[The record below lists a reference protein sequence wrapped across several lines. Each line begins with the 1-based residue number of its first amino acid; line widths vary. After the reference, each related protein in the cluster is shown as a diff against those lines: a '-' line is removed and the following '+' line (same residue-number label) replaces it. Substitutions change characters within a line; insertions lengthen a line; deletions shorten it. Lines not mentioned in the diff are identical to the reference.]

1 MPKLTI
7 NGNEVEVEN
16 GLTVLQ
22 ACEEIGLEIPRF
34 CYHERLSIAGNCR
47 MCLVEMERA
56 PKLIASCAMPVGEG
70 MVIHTDNEKVR
81 NARKNVM
88 EMLLINHPLDCPVCD
103 QGGECDLQ
111 DQAMA
116 YGHDRGRFKE
126 EKRVLGDKD
135 FGPIIR
141 PFMTRC
147 IHCTRCVRFTEEV
160 AGTSDLGGTFRGDH
174 TEIGTYIQSAIQ
186 TELSGNLVDL
196 CPVGALTSKP
206 YTYTARPWEL
216 KKTESVDVFDAV
228 GTNIRLDSR
237 QNEVLRVLPRLNEE
251 VNEEWLA
258 DKSRYAID
266 GLTVQRL
273 DRPYIR
279 KNGKLTSASWDEAFA
294 AIADKLKG
302 LDGSK
307 FAALAGDMV
316 DAESMFAL
324 KGIADSLGSK
334 NIDCR
339 QDGAAVDPTVRAS
352 YLFNTTIAG
361 IDETDACLIIGSNT
375 RWEAPLINA
384 RLRKRS
390 LQGGFKAAVVGPQ
403 FDLTFANEYLGETA
417 DILSKIAS
425 GKHAFS
431 KVLKSAK
438 KPMLIIGMGALARED
453 GAAIL
458 ATAKA
463 IADKFGLVTDEW
475 NGFNV
480 LHTAAARVGGLELGF
495 TPSKGGRDTQA
506 ILDGAASGDVKVVYL
521 LGADEIDTSKL
532 DKAFVIY
539 QGHNGDAG
547 AQAADVIL
555 PGSAFTEKDGSYVNT
570 EGRLQYGYKA
580 VFAPGEAKEDW
591 SILRALSDVIG
602 KTLPYNDLTTLRAEM
617 AKVSSTF
624 ANLDEIQSASWEDF
638 GTSGD
643 ISATALTSPVSNYYM
658 TDPVSRVS
666 KTMAECTEVLIN
678 PQQRTGTNG

>member
-16 GLTVLQ
+16 GLSVLQ
-22 ACEEIGLEIPRF
+22 ACEEVGLEIPRF

-81 NARKNVM
+81 KARENVM
-88 EMLLINHPLDCPVCD
+88 ELLLINHPLDCPICD

-116 YGHDRGRFKE
+116 YGGDKGRYTE
-126 EKRVLGDKD
+126 EKRTVKDKD

-147 IHCTRCVRFTEEV
+147 IHCTRCVRFTEEI
-160 AGTSDLGGTFRGDH
+160 AGTSDMCGAYRGDYA
-174 TEIGTYIQSAIQ
+174 EIGTYVQKAVE
-186 TELSGNLVDL
+186 TELAGNLVDL

-206 YTYTARPWEL
+206 YSYTARPWEL

-228 GTNIRLDSR
+228 GTNIRVDTR
-237 QNEVLRVLPRLNEE
+237 GNEVLRVLPRLNED

-258 DKSRYAID
+258 DKGRYAID
-266 GLTVQRL
+266 GLKTQRL
-273 DRPYIR
+273 DQPYVR
-279 KNGKLTSASWDEAFA
+279 KNGKLAPASWDDAFA
-294 AIADKLKG
+294 AIAEKLNG

-324 KGIADSLGSK
+324 KGLAEALGSK

-339 QDGAAVDPTVRAS
+339 QDGAALDASVRAS

-361 IDETDACLIIGSNT
+361 IDEADAVLIIGSNT
-375 RWEAPLINA
+375 RWEAPIINA
-384 RLRKRS
+384 RLRKRYIG
-390 LQGGFKAAVVGPQ
+390 GGFKAGVIGQ
-403 FDLTFANEYLGETA
+403 NFDLTFKTEHLGENA
-417 DILSKIAS
+417 DTLKDVLDGSNPFAD
-425 GKHAFS
+425 
-431 KVLKSAK
+431 VLKAAE
-438 KPMLIIGMGALARED
+438 KPMLIIGQGALTRED
-453 GAAIL
+453 SNAIL
-458 ATAKA
+458 STAKE
-463 IADKFGLVTDEW
+463 IADKYGMVSEGW

-495 TPSKGGRDTQA
+495 VPGEGGMDTAA
-506 ILDGAASGDVKVVYL
+506 IVNGDAEVVYL
-521 LGADEIDTSKL
+521 LGADEIDTSNL
-532 DKAFVIY
+532 ENSFVIY

-547 AQAADVIL
+547 AQCADVIL
-555 PGSAFTEKDGSYVNT
+555 PGAAYTEKDGTYVNT
-570 EGRLQYGYKA
+570 EGRAQYGYQA
-580 VFAPGEAKEDW
+580 NFSPGDAKEDW
-591 SILRALSDVIG
+591 SIIRALSEVVG
-602 KTLPYNDLTTLRAEM
+602 KTLPFNSLAELRSQLAE
-617 AKVSSTF
+617 VSSTF
-624 ANLDEIQSASWEDF
+624 ANIDEVQAASWEAF
-638 GTSGD
+638 GSVGNID
-643 ISATALTSPVSNYYM
+643 ATALITPIDNYYM

-666 KTMAECTEVLIN
+666 KTMAECTEALIN

>member
-16 GLTVLQ
+16 GLSVLQ
-22 ACEEIGLEIPRF
+22 ACEEIGIEIPRF

-81 NARKNVM
+81 KARENVM
-88 EMLLINHPLDCPVCD
+88 ELLLINHPLDCPICD

-116 YGHDRGRFKE
+116 YGGDKGRYSE
-126 EKRVLGDKD
+126 EKRAVKDKD

-160 AGTSDLGGTFRGDH
+160 AGTSDLCGTFRGDH
-174 TEIGTYIQSAIQ
+174 TEIGTYIDKAVE
-186 TELSGNLVDL
+186 TELAGNLVDL

-206 YTYTARPWEL
+206 YSYTARPWEL

-237 QNEVLRVLPRLNEE
+237 GNEVLRVLPRLNED

-258 DKSRYAID
+258 DKGRYAID
-266 GLTVQRL
+266 GLKVQRL
-273 DRPYIR
+273 DRPYVR
-279 KNGKLTSASWDEAFA
+279 KDGKLKEASWDEAFQ
-294 AIADKLKG
+294 AIAEKVKG

-324 KGIADSLGSK
+324 KLLAESLGSK

-339 QDGAAVDPTVRAS
+339 QDGAKYDPAVRAS

-361 IDETDACLIIGSNT
+361 IDEADACLIIGANT

-384 RLRKRS
+384 RMRKRYTK
-390 LQGGFKAAVVGPQ
+390 GGFKAAMIGDNV
-403 FDLTFANEYLGETA
+403 DLTFGCDYLGDNA
-417 DILSKIAS
+417 DQLVAIA
-425 GKHAFS
+425 GGTHPFAE
-431 KVLKSAK
+431 VLKSAS
-438 KPMLIIGMGALARED
+438 KPMLILGQGALSRED

-458 ATAKA
+458 ELAKQ
-463 IADKFGLVTDEW
+463 IADKYGLVSEDW

-495 TPSKGGRDTQA
+495 VPGEGGMDTAA
-506 ILDGAASGDVKVVYL
+506 IVNGGAEVVYL

-532 DKAFVIY
+532 SNSFVIY

-547 AQAADVIL
+547 AQCADVIL
-555 PGSAFTEKDGSYVNT
+555 PGAAYTEKDGIYVNT
-570 EGRLQYGYKA
+570 EGRMQYGAKA
-580 VFAPGEAKEDW
+580 VFAPGDAREDW
-591 SILRALSDVIG
+591 TILRALSEVLG
-602 KTLPYNDLTTLRAEM
+602 KTLPFDDLIQLRAKLAE
-617 AKVSSTF
+617 VSPTF
-624 ANLDEIQSASWEDF
+624 ANPDEIQTASWENF
-638 GTSGD
+638 GTKGD
-643 ISATALTSPVSNYYM
+643 ITPSALMSPITNYYM

-666 KTMAECTEVLIN
+666 KTMAECTAVLIN

>member
-16 GLTVLQ
+16 GSTVLQ
-22 ACEEIGLEIPRF
+22 ACEQVGIEIPRF

-56 PKLIASCAMPVGEG
+56 PKLIASCAMPAGDG

-81 NARKNVM
+81 KARENVM
-88 EMLLINHPLDCPVCD
+88 EMLLINHPLDCPICD

-116 YGHDRGRFKE
+116 YGGDRSRYSE
-126 EKRVLGDKD
+126 EKRAVKEKD

-160 AGTSDLGGTFRGDH
+160 AGTSDLCGTYRGDH
-174 TEIGTYIQSAIQ
+174 TEIGTYVEKAIE
-186 TELSGNLVDL
+186 TELAGNLVDL

-228 GTNIRLDSR
+228 GTNIRVDSR
-237 QNEVLRVLPRLNEE
+237 GNEVLRVLPRLNED

-258 DKSRYAID
+258 DKGRYAID
-266 GLTVQRL
+266 GLKAQRL
-273 DRPYIR
+273 DRPYVR
-279 KNGKLTSASWDEAFA
+279 KNGKLTPASWEEAFA
-294 AIADKLKG
+294 AIADKLNG
-302 LDGSK
+302 LDGAK

-324 KGIADSLGSK
+324 KLLAESLGSG

-339 QDGAAVDPTVRAS
+339 QDGAAYDPSVRAS

-361 IDETDACLIIGSNT
+361 IDEADACLIIGSNT
-375 RWEAPLINA
+375 RWEAPILNA
-384 RLRKRS
+384 RLRKRY
-390 LQGGFKAAVVGPQ
+390 LKGGFKAAVVGEKL
-403 FDLTFANEYLGETA
+403 DLTFGYDHLGFTA
-417 DILSKIAS
+417 D
-425 GKHAFS
+425 
-431 KVLKSAK
+431 VLNAIVDGSHPFAETLKAAK
-438 KPMLIIGMGALARED
+438 KPMLILGQGALTRKD

-458 ATAKA
+458 AAAHK
-463 IADKFGLVTDEW
+463 IAVAYDFVLEDW

-495 TPSKGGRDTQA
+495 VPAQGAMDTAA
-506 ILDGAASGDVKVVYL
+506 ILDGQADVVYL
-521 LGADEIDTSKL
+521 LGTDEVDTSKL
-532 DKAFVIY
+532 SNSFVIY
-539 QGHNGDAG
+539 QGHTGDVG
-547 AQAADVIL
+547 AQTADVIL
-555 PGSAFTEKDGSYVNT
+555 PGAAYTEKDGIYVNT
-570 EGRLQYGYKA
+570 EGRMQYGYQA

-591 SILRALSDVIG
+591 KILRALSAVIG
-602 KTLPYNDLTTLRAEM
+602 KTLPFDTLVQLRAKL
-617 AKVSSTF
+617 AAVSATF
-624 ANLDEIQSASWEDF
+624 ANPDEIQAAEWAGF
-638 GTSGD
+638 GQEGTIEATPF
-643 ISATALTSPVSNYYM
+643 ISPISNYYM

-666 KTMAECTEVLIN
+666 RTMAECTAALVDTE
-678 PQQRTGTNG
+678 QQGTGTHG

>member
-7 NGNEVEVEN
+7 NGNEIEVEN

-22 ACEEIGLEIPRF
+22 ACELAGIEIPRF

-81 NARKNVM
+81 KARENVM
-88 EMLLINHPLDCPVCD
+88 ELLLINHPLDCPICD

-116 YGHDRGRFKE
+116 YGGDKGRYTE
-126 EKRVLGDKD
+126 EKRAVKDKD

-160 AGTSDLGGTFRGDH
+160 AGTSDLCGTFRGDH
-174 TEIGTYIQSAIQ
+174 TEIGTYVQSAVQ
-186 TELSGNLVDL
+186 TELAGNLVDL

-206 YTYTARPWEL
+206 YSYTARPWEL
-216 KKTESVDVFDAV
+216 KKTESIDVFDAV

-237 QNEVLRVLPRLNEE
+237 SNEVLRVLPRLNEE

-258 DKSRYAID
+258 DKGRYAID
-266 GLTVQRL
+266 GLKTQRL
-273 DRPYIR
+273 DRPYVR
-279 KNGKLTSASWDEAFA
+279 VDGKLKPATWEDAFK
-294 AIADKLKG
+294 AIANKLNG

-316 DAESMFAL
+316 DVESMFAL
-324 KGIADSLGSK
+324 KLLAESLGSA

-339 QDGAAVDPTVRAS
+339 QDGAQYDPSVRAS
-352 YLFNTTIAG
+352 YLFNTTIEG
-361 IDETDACLIIGSNT
+361 IDEADACLIIGSNT
-375 RWEAPLINA
+375 RWEAPIINA
-384 RLRKRS
+384 RLRKRYTH
-390 LQGGFKAAVVGPQ
+390 GGFKAAMVGEN
-403 FDLTFANEYLGETA
+403 FDLTFGCEHLGETA
-417 DILSKIAS
+417 DVLASIA
-425 GKHAFS
+425 GGAHPFAE
-431 KVLKSAK
+431 VLKSAE
-438 KPMLIIGMGALARED
+438 KPMLILGQGALTRKD

-458 ATAKA
+458 QVAKQ
-463 IADKFGLVTDEW
+463 IADKYGLISGEW

-495 TPSKGGRDTQA
+495 VPGDCAMDTAA
-506 ILDGAASGDVKVVYL
+506 ITEGKADVVYL

-532 DKAFVIY
+532 ANSFVIY

-547 AQAADVIL
+547 AQCADVIL
-555 PGSAFTEKDGSYVNT
+555 PGAAYTEKDGIYVNT
-570 EGRLQYGYKA
+570 EGRMQYGSKA

-591 SILRALSDVIG
+591 TILRALSEVIG
-602 KTLPYNDLTTLRAEM
+602 KTLPFDSLEQLRAQLAE
-617 AKVSSTF
+617 VSPTF
-624 ANLDEIQSASWEDF
+624 ANPDDIQKASWDDF
-638 GTSGD
+638 GVKGD
-643 ISATALTSPVSNYYM
+643 LDATAITSPISNYYM

-666 KTMAECTEVLIN
+666 KTMAECTEALIN

>member
-7 NGNEVEVEN
+7 NGNEIEVDN

-22 ACEEIGLEIPRF
+22 ACEIAGIEIPRF

-81 NARKNVM
+81 KARENVM
-88 EMLLINHPLDCPVCD
+88 ELLLINHPLDCPICD

-116 YGHDRGRFKE
+116 YGGDKGRYSE
-126 EKRVLGDKD
+126 EKRAVKEKD

-160 AGTSDLGGTFRGDH
+160 AGTSDLCGTFRGDH
-174 TEIGTYIQSAIQ
+174 TEIGTYVEGAVK
-186 TELSGNLVDL
+186 TELAGNLVDL

-206 YTYTARPWEL
+206 YSYTARPWEL

-228 GTNIRLDSR
+228 GTNIRVDSR
-237 QNEVLRVLPRLNEE
+237 GNEVMRVLPRLNEE

-258 DKSRYAID
+258 DKGRYAID
-266 GLTVQRL
+266 GLKTQRL
-273 DRPYIR
+273 DRPYVR
-279 KNGKLTSASWDEAFA
+279 KDGKLTAASWDEAFA
-294 AIADKLKG
+294 AIAKKLDG

-307 FAALAGDMV
+307 FAAVAGDMV

-324 KGIADSLGSK
+324 KFLAESLGSG

-339 QDGAAVDPTVRAS
+339 QDGAQYDPSVRAS
-352 YLFNTTIAG
+352 YLFNTTIEG
-361 IDETDACLIIGSNT
+361 IDEADACLIIGSNT
-375 RWEAPLINA
+375 RWEAPIINA
-384 RLRKRS
+384 RLRKRYTK
-390 LQGGFKAAVVGPQ
+390 GGFKAALVGEAV
-403 FDLTFANEYLGETA
+403 DLTFGCEHLGETA
-417 DILSKIAS
+417 DILAAIA
-425 GKHAFS
+425 GGTHPFAD
-431 KVLKSAK
+431 VLKSAE
-438 KPMLIIGMGALARED
+438 KPMLILGQGALTRAD
-453 GAAIL
+453 SPAIL
-458 ATAKA
+458 EVAKQ
-463 IADKFGLVTDEW
+463 IADKYGLVSGEW

-480 LHTAAARVGGLELGF
+480 LHTAAARVGGLEMGF
-495 TPSKGGRDTQA
+495 VPAKGG
-506 ILDGAASGDVKVVYL
+506 LDVAAVESGEAEVVYL
-521 LGADEIDTSKL
+521 LGADELNTSKL
-532 DKAFVIY
+532 DKSFVIY
-539 QGHNGDAG
+539 QGHTGDAG
-547 AQAADVIL
+547 AQCADVIL
-555 PGSAFTEKDGSYVNT
+555 PGAAYTEKDGMYVNT
-570 EGRLQYGYKA
+570 EGRMQYGFKA

-591 SILRALSDVIG
+591 TILRALSDVIG
-602 KTLPYNDLTTLRAEM
+602 KTLPFDSIEQLRAKLAE
-617 AKVSSTF
+617 VSPTF
-624 ANLDEIQSASWEDF
+624 ANPEEIQPAKWEDF
-638 GTSGD
+638 GTKGD
-643 ISATALTSPVSNYYM
+643 LEATALTSPIRNYYM

-666 KTMAECTEVLIN
+666 KTMAECTEVLVN

>member
-7 NGNEVEVEN
+7 NGNEIEVDS

-22 ACEEIGLEIPRF
+22 ACEIAGIEIPRF

-81 NARKNVM
+81 KARENVM
-88 EMLLINHPLDCPVCD
+88 ELLLINHPLDCPICD

-116 YGHDRGRFKE
+116 YGGDKGRYSE
-126 EKRVLGDKD
+126 EKRAVKEKD

-160 AGTSDLGGTFRGDH
+160 AGTSDLCGTFRGDH
-174 TEIGTYIQSAIQ
+174 TEIGTYVEGAVK
-186 TELSGNLVDL
+186 TELAGNLVDL

-206 YTYTARPWEL
+206 YSYTARPWEL

-228 GTNIRLDSR
+228 GTNIRVDSR
-237 QNEVLRVLPRLNEE
+237 GNEVMRVLPRLNEE

-258 DKSRYAID
+258 DKGRYAID
-266 GLTVQRL
+266 GLKTQRL
-273 DRPYIR
+273 DRPYVR
-279 KNGKLTSASWDEAFA
+279 KDGKLTAASWDEAFA
-294 AIADKLKG
+294 AIAKKLDG

-307 FAALAGDMV
+307 FAAVAGDMV

-324 KGIADSLGSK
+324 KLLAESLGSG

-339 QDGAAVDPTVRAS
+339 QDGAQYDPSVRAS
-352 YLFNTTIAG
+352 YLFNTTIEG
-361 IDETDACLIIGSNT
+361 IDEADACLIIGSNT
-375 RWEAPLINA
+375 RWEAPIINA
-384 RLRKRS
+384 RLRKRYTK
-390 LQGGFKAAVVGPQ
+390 GGFKAALVGEAV
-403 FDLTFANEYLGETA
+403 DLTFGCEHLGETA
-417 DILSKIAS
+417 DILAAIA
-425 GKHAFS
+425 GGTHPFAD
-431 KVLKSAK
+431 VLKSAE
-438 KPMLIIGMGALARED
+438 KPMLILGQGALTRAD
-453 GAAIL
+453 SPAIL
-458 ATAKA
+458 EVAKQ
-463 IADKFGLVTDEW
+463 IADKYGLVSGEW

-480 LHTAAARVGGLELGF
+480 LHTAAARVGGLEMGF
-495 TPSKGGRDTQA
+495 VPAKGG
-506 ILDGAASGDVKVVYL
+506 LNVAAVENGEAEVVYL
-521 LGADEIDTSKL
+521 LGADELNTSKL
-532 DKAFVIY
+532 DKSFVIY
-539 QGHNGDAG
+539 QGHTGDAG
-547 AQAADVIL
+547 AQCADVIL
-555 PGSAFTEKDGSYVNT
+555 PGAAYTEKDGMYVNT
-570 EGRLQYGYKA
+570 EGRMQYGFKA

-591 SILRALSDVIG
+591 TILRALSDIIG
-602 KTLPYNDLTTLRAEM
+602 KTLPFDSIEQLRAKLAE
-617 AKVSSTF
+617 VSPTF
-624 ANLDEIQSASWEDF
+624 ANPEEIQPAKWEDF
-638 GTSGD
+638 GTKGD
-643 ISATALTSPVSNYYM
+643 LEATALTSPIRNYYM

-666 KTMAECTEVLIN
+666 KTMAECTEVLVN

>member
-7 NGNEVEVEN
+7 DGNEIEVEN

-22 ACEEIGLEIPRF
+22 ACEQAGIEIPRF

-81 NARKNVM
+81 NARAGVM
-88 EMLLINHPLDCPVCD
+88 ELLLINHPLDCPICD

-111 DQAMA
+111 DQAVA
-116 YGHDRGRFKE
+116 YGGDKGRYSE
-126 EKRVLGDKD
+126 DKRAVKDKD

-141 PFMTRC
+141 SFMTRC

-160 AGTSDLGGTFRGDH
+160 AGTADLCGTFRGDY
-174 TEIGTYIQSAIQ
+174 TEIGTYVDKAIQ
-186 TELSGNLVDL
+186 TELAGNLVDL

-206 YTYTARPWEL
+206 YSYTARPWEL

-228 GTNIRLDSR
+228 GTNIRLDTR
-237 QNEVLRVLPRLNEE
+237 GNEVLRVLPRINED

-258 DKSRYAID
+258 DKGRYAID
-266 GLTVQRL
+266 GLKKQRL
-273 DRPYIR
+273 DRPYVR
-279 KNGKLTSASWDEAFA
+279 KDGKLQAASWDEAFGV
-294 AIADKLKG
+294 IADKLKG

-324 KGIADSLGSK
+324 KLLAESLGSK

-339 QDGAAVDPTVRAS
+339 QDSAKLDASKRAG

-361 IDETDACLIIGSNT
+361 IDEADACLIIGSNP
-375 RWEAPLINA
+375 RWEAPIINA
-384 RLRKRS
+384 RIRKRYVHH
-390 LQGGFKAAVVGPQ
+390 GFVPAVVGPNV
-403 FDLTFANEYLGETA
+403 DLTYKTNHLGETA
-417 DILSKIAS
+417 DVLQSILDGSNAY
-425 GKHAFS
+425 AEE
-431 KVLKSAK
+431 LKKAE
-438 KPMLIIGMGALARED
+438 KPMLIIGQGALTRED
-453 GAAIL
+453 GAAVL
-458 ATAKA
+458 ALAKE
-463 IADKFGLVTDEW
+463 IADKYGFVSEGW

-480 LHTAAARVGGLELGF
+480 LHTAAARVGGLEMGF
-495 TPSKGGRDTQA
+495 VPGEGGMDTAA
-506 ILDGAASGDVKVVYL
+506 IVNGGAEVVYL

-532 DKAFVIY
+532 ANSFVIY

-555 PGSAFTEKDGSYVNT
+555 PGAAYTEKDGIYVNT
-570 EGRLQYGYKA
+570 EGRMQYA
-580 VFAPGEAKEDW
+580 HQAIFAPGEAKEDW
-591 SILRALSDVIG
+591 TILRALSEILG
-602 KTLPYNDLTTLRAEM
+602 QTLPFDSQVQLRAKLAE
-617 AKVSSTF
+617 ASATF
-624 ANLDEIQSASWEDF
+624 ASPDAIVPASWEDF
-638 GTSGD
+638 GTKGD
-643 ISATALTSPVSNYYM
+643 VAATALTSPIANYYM

-666 KTMAECTEVLIN
+666 NTMAQCTEALIN

>member
-7 NGNEVEVEN
+7 NGNEIEVDN

-22 ACEEIGLEIPRF
+22 ACEIAGIEIPRF

-81 NARKNVM
+81 KARENVM
-88 EMLLINHPLDCPVCD
+88 ELLLINHPLDCPICD

-116 YGHDRGRFKE
+116 YGGDKGRYSE
-126 EKRVLGDKD
+126 EKRAVKEKD

-160 AGTSDLGGTFRGDH
+160 AGTSDLCGTFRGDH
-174 TEIGTYIQSAIQ
+174 TEIGTYVEGAVK
-186 TELSGNLVDL
+186 TELAGNLVDL

-206 YTYTARPWEL
+206 YSYTARPWEL

-228 GTNIRLDSR
+228 GTNIRVDSR
-237 QNEVLRVLPRLNEE
+237 GNEVMRVLPRLNEE

-258 DKSRYAID
+258 DKGRYAID
-266 GLTVQRL
+266 GLKTQRL
-273 DRPYIR
+273 DRPYVR
-279 KNGKLTSASWDEAFA
+279 KDGKLTAASWDEAFA
-294 AIADKLKG
+294 AIAKKLDG

-307 FAALAGDMV
+307 FAAVAGDMV

-324 KGIADSLGSK
+324 KLLAESLGSG

-339 QDGAAVDPTVRAS
+339 QDGAQYDPSVRAS
-352 YLFNTTIAG
+352 YLFNTTIEG
-361 IDETDACLIIGSNT
+361 IDEADACLIIGSNT
-375 RWEAPLINA
+375 RWEAPIINA
-384 RLRKRS
+384 RLRKRYTK
-390 LQGGFKAAVVGPQ
+390 GGFKAALVGEAV
-403 FDLTFANEYLGETA
+403 DLTFGCEHLGETA
-417 DILSKIAS
+417 DILAAIA
-425 GKHAFS
+425 GGTHPFAD
-431 KVLKSAK
+431 VLKSAE
-438 KPMLIIGMGALARED
+438 KPMLILGQGALTRAD
-453 GAAIL
+453 SPAIL
-458 ATAKA
+458 EVAKQ
-463 IADKFGLVTDEW
+463 IADKYGLVSGEW

-480 LHTAAARVGGLELGF
+480 LHTAAARVGGLEMGF
-495 TPSKGGRDTQA
+495 VPAKGG
-506 ILDGAASGDVKVVYL
+506 LDVAAVESGEAEVVYL
-521 LGADEIDTSKL
+521 LGADELNTSKL
-532 DKAFVIY
+532 DKSFVIY
-539 QGHNGDAG
+539 QGHTGDAG
-547 AQAADVIL
+547 AQCADVIL
-555 PGSAFTEKDGSYVNT
+555 PGAAYTEKDGMYVNT
-570 EGRLQYGYKA
+570 EGRMQYGFKA

-591 SILRALSDVIG
+591 TILRALSGVIG
-602 KTLPYNDLTTLRAEM
+602 KTLPFDSIEQLRAKLAE
-617 AKVSSTF
+617 VSPTF
-624 ANLDEIQSASWEDF
+624 ANPEEIQPAKWEDF
-638 GTSGD
+638 GTKGD
-643 ISATALTSPVSNYYM
+643 LEATALTSPIRNYYM

-666 KTMAECTEVLIN
+666 KTMAECTEVLVN